1 MAKGSRYEAIAARAR
16 ARLADLHATQGQIVD
31 VIAAFRPQ
39 NLDWYLEE
47 RITKAPNRDSLLA
60 NVQPLSYAIWFA
72 EHGAKVRIRH

>member
-1 MAKGSRYEAIAARAR
+1 
-16 ARLADLHATQGQIVD
+16 